1 MALPHSRAIEPA
13 SPVSRTVPRPSGEEA
28 ESVTTVTI
36 AIAAY
41 NEESVL
47 EKNVGQVAD
56 FMRSIDGEYKWE
68 ILIVNDGSTDR
79 TAEIA
84 DTLSQRTPEVRVH
97 HHDTNLG
104 LCEGLKSAFRHARGK
119 YIVTLDADLSYEPT
133 HIKPLLDRIQET
145 RADVVVASPYMR
157 GGKVENVP
165 FLRALLSKWSNIFL
179 SKIAPENIHTFT
191 GMVRA
196 YDAKFIRSLNLKSVA
211 MDVNPEIIYKA
222 FLLRARIEE
231 IPATLKWRQDEATK
245 SRISSLSVPWHTL
258 AILFSGFI
266 FRPFL
271 FFLIPGFLMLMV
283 SMLSGAGLLIHGLL
297 HHGETVNNVGPMQF
311 ISHSIGSAYDD
322 HGILFF
328 GTAGLFV
335 IAVQFLTLGFLSMQS
350 KRYFEEGYHFATT
363 RYRAQQ
369 GLLS

>member
-1 MALPHSRAIEPA
+1 MEPSTPA
-13 SPVSRTVPRPSGEEA
+13 SRTVPRPAGA
-28 ESVTTVTI
+28 KAAAVTTVTI
-36 AIAAY
+36 AMAAY
-41 NEESVL
+41 NEEAVL

-56 FMRSIDGEYKWE
+56 FMRSIDGEYEWE
-68 ILIVNDGSTDR
+68 ILIVNDGSSDR

-84 DTLSQRTPEVRVH
+84 NVLSQRIPEVRAH
-97 HHDTNLG
+97 HHDTNRG
-104 LCEGLKSAFRHARGK
+104 LCEGLKSAFRHAHGK
-119 YIVTLDADLSYEPT
+119 YIVTLDADLSYEPY
-133 HIKPLLDRIQET
+133 HIRLLLDRIRET

-179 SKIAPENIHTFT
+179 SRIAPENIHTFT

-231 IPATLKWRQDEATK
+231 VPAVLRWRQDDATK
-245 SRISSLSVPWHTL
+245 SRKSSLSIPWHTL

-271 FFLIPGFLMLMV
+271 FFLIPGFLMLMT
-283 SMLSGAGLLIHGLL
+283 SLLSGFGLLLHGLL
-297 HHGETVNNVGPMQF
+297 HHGDNVTGVGPMQF

-328 GTAGLFV
+328 GTAGLFI